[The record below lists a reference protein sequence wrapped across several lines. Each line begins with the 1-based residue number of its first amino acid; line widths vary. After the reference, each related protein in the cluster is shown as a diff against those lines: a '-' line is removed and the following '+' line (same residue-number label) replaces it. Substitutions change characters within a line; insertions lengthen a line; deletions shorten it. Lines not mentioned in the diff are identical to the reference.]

1 MRKEYFK
8 KQDEQEQNVF
18 MCNTKRNDNIKER
31 AKNLDEKSLKT
42 VKILNYS
49 KTANKKK
56 KYVKKIR

>member
-1 MRKEYFK
+1 MVY
-8 KQDEQEQNVF
+8 
-18 MCNTKRNDNIKER
+18 TIRNDIYRKK

>member
-1 MRKEYFK
+1 MVY
-8 KQDEQEQNVF
+8 
-18 MCNTKRNDNIKER
+18 TIRNDIYRKK

-42 VKILNYS
+42 VKILTYS